1 MPFFRLDRDIPIF
14 GLVQPMV
21 DGGKLFLKQD
31 FTPPFVRRVYF
42 WIAPILVLAPPLM
55 TAAVVPF
62 AGDLQTS
69 YGNVN
74 MAVANL
80 SVGPLWMFAISSL
93 SVYGL
98 VLAGWSSNSK
108 FPFLGGV
115 RSSAQMIS
123 YEISM
128 GLSIIP
134 VLMIYSTLDLSNIV
148 EYQAANGWL
157 LLPVWGEG
165 LSWQRWILLVPVAI
179 SFIIFLTSILR
190 KPTVRRLTCPN
201 VKRISWAATIRNTPP

>member
-1 MPFFRLDRDIPIF
+1 
-14 GLVQPMV
+14 
-21 DGGKLFLKQD
+21 
-31 FTPPFVRRVYF
+31 
-42 WIAPILVLAPPLM
+42 
-55 TAAVVPF
+55 
-62 AGDLQTS
+62 
-69 YGNVN
+69 
-74 MAVANL
+74 
-80 SVGPLWMFAISSL
+80 MFAISSL

-179 SFIIFLTSILR
+179 SFIIFLTSIFAEANRTPFDMSECETDLVGGYHTEYSSMKFAQFFMGNMPPWWWDPPLSSRCSWGVVHRLR
-190 KPTVRRLTCPN
+190 PGRL
-201 VKRISWAATIRNTPP
+201 AQ

>member
-1 MPFFRLDRDIPIF
+1 
-14 GLVQPMV
+14 MV

>member
-1 MPFFRLDRDIPIF
+1 
-14 GLVQPMV
+14 
-21 DGGKLFLKQD
+21 
-31 FTPPFVRRVYF
+31 
-42 WIAPILVLAPPLM
+42 M

-190 KPTVRRLTCPN
+190 KPTARRLTCPN

>member
-1 MPFFRLDRDIPIF
+1 
-14 GLVQPMV
+14 
-21 DGGKLFLKQD
+21 
-31 FTPPFVRRVYF
+31 
-42 WIAPILVLAPPLM
+42 M

-179 SFIIFLTSILR
+179 SFIIFL
-190 KPTVRRLTCPN
+190 K
-201 VKRISWAATIRNTPP
+201 

>member
-1 MPFFRLDRDIPIF
+1 
-14 GLVQPMV
+14 
-21 DGGKLFLKQD
+21 
-31 FTPPFVRRVYF
+31 
-42 WIAPILVLAPPLM
+42 M

-157 LLPVWGEG
+157 LLPVWSEG

-190 KPTVRRLTCPN
+190 KPTARPLTCPN
-201 VKRISWAATIRNTPP
+201 VKRTSWAATIRNTPP